1 MTVEIKGITYF
12 QSDLTIQETR
22 HHQRFLYTE
31 PVKQLFRRQ
40 RVYSEIHSR
49 ESRFKLNQDHIL
61 MGDQAVIEPYTAFGR
76 GKVFHSMGAFS
87 YSWSVLP
94 VNTIVGRYSSIA
106 VGASVMNVDHA
117 LHHFTTSSLTFDRH
131 HQPFNDYLADHPTSA
146 FDSVGQDGMYRIKPV
161 VIGNDVWI
169 GKGCVFGN
177 KGIVVNDGA
186 VIAAGSLVTKDV
198 PPYAVVGGWPAKVI
212 KFRFDFATI
221 HELMK
226 LKWWQYD
233 FGQFKTVEVQEDIGD
248 FILKVRE
255 LAITGELT
263 PYQPQPLTVTVV
275 QGVINREGDTDG
287 NGH

>member
-1 MTVEIKGITYF
+1 MATEISGVTFF
-12 QSDLTIQETR
+12 QTDLTYQKSR
-22 HHQRFLYTE
+22 KWQRFLYTK
-31 PVKQLFRRQ
+31 PVNALFRKQ

-49 ESRFKLNQDHIL
+49 ESRFKVDQDRILLGNQV
-61 MGDQAVIEPYTAFGR
+61 VIEPYTAFGR
-76 GKVFHSMGAFS
+76 GANFHSMGAFS

-106 VGASVMNVDHA
+106 VGSSLMNVDHA

-131 HQPFNDYLADHPTSA
+131 HQPFNDYLEDHPDYPFNTI
-146 FDSVGQDGMYRIKPV
+146 GQDGMYQIKPV

-186 VIAAGSLVTKDV
+186 VVAAGSLVTKDV

-212 KFRFDFATI
+212 KFRFDPATI
-221 HELMK
+221 HELMG

-233 FGQFKTVEVQEDIGD
+233 FGQFRSIEVQEDIAS
-248 FILKVRE
+248 FIQKVRS
-255 LAITGELT
+255 LRDSGDIQPYTPTPLT
-263 PYQPQPLTVTVV
+263 PAAIAAVSSKEDAL
-275 QGVINREGDTDG
+275 NDS
-287 NGH
+287 H